1 MTTKKQNKKAV
12 QAVKKVTVK
21 KEIKKAE
28 VKQAKPSIS
37 KMVFAYVGKNQV
49 LKSDN
54 RKAFFPK
61 LKEEI
66 LKVFP
71 DSKFNENHYYWYLNK
86 YKMQEKLGLG
96 LDCLKQIKK
105 ETKAEIA
112 AKGKALENKKKA
124 EKLNKMRKAKKNK

>member
-1 MTTKKQNKKAV
+1 MTTKKEIKKAV
-12 QAVKKVTVK
+12 QAAKKVTVK

-28 VKQAKPSIS
+28 VKQPKPSIS

-54 RKAFFPK
+54 RKAFYPK

-105 ETKAEIA
+105 ENKKEIE
-112 AKGKALENKKKA
+112 AKNKKLENKKKA
-124 EKLNKMRKAKKNK
+124 EKLNKVRKAKKNK

>member
-1 MTTKKQNKKAV
+1 MATKKQNKKAV
-12 QAVKKVTVK
+12 KAVKKIEV
-21 KEIKKAE
+21 KKAE

-54 RKAFFPK
+54 RKAFYPK

-86 YKMQEKLGLG
+86 YKQQEKLGLG

-124 EKLNKMRKAKKNK
+124 EKLNKMRKAKKAGK

>member
-1 MTTKKQNKKAV
+1 MTTKKQTKKAV
-12 QAVKKVTVK
+12 KAVKKIEV
-21 KEIKKAE
+21 KKAE

-54 RKAFFPK
+54 RKAFYPK

-66 LKVFP
+66 LKIFP

-86 YKMQEKLGLG
+86 YKQQEKLGLG

-105 ETKAEIA
+105 ETKAEIEK
-112 AKGKALENKKKA
+112 KGKALENKKKA
-124 EKLNKMRKAKKNK
+124 EKLNKMRKAKKAGK

>member
-1 MTTKKQNKKAV
+1 
-12 QAVKKVTVK
+12 
-21 KEIKKAE
+21 
-28 VKQAKPSIS
+28 
-37 KMVFAYVGKNQV
+37 MVFAYVGKNQV

-54 RKAFFPK
+54 RKAFYPK

-86 YKMQEKLGLG
+86 YKQQEKLGLG

-124 EKLNKMRKAKKNK
+124 EKLNKMRKAKKAGK